1 VYWYR
6 KNVEGRPLEDH
17 ELAALARAGDTEK
30 YELLVRRYYDLAFR
44 TAYVITGSAA
54 DAEDAV
60 QEALLKAYRALSRFR
75 THEPF
80 RPWFLTIVANQA
92 RNRRRSSARRAAHIQ
107 TLSPDLQLR
116 DPARS
121 PEEAAEAAEE
131 RAALLR
137 GLNSLPDQDRQVI
150 TCRYLLELST
160 EETGAV
166 LRLPLGTVKSRLS
179 RGVERLRATMQEAAR

>member
-1 VYWYR
+1 M
-6 KNVEGRPLEDH
+6 EGRPLEDQ
-17 ELAALARAGDTEK
+17 ELVALARAGDTEK
-30 YELLVRRYYDLAFR
+30 YELLVGRYYDLAFR

-60 QEALLKAYRALSRFR
+60 QEALLNAYRALSRFR
-75 THEPF
+75 PQEPF
-80 RPWFLTIVANQA
+80 RPWLLTIVANQA
-92 RNRRRSSARRAAHIQ
+92 RNRRRSISRRMAHTV

-137 GLNSLPDQDRQVI
+137 GLNTLPDQDRQVI
-150 TCRYLLELST
+150 ACRYFLELST

-166 LRLPLGTVKSRLS
+166 LGWPQGTVKSRLS
-179 RGVERLRATMQEAAR
+179 RGVERLRAVMQEAAS